1 MVTALN
7 VANNIL
13 KRGFTE
19 NIDISPMK
27 LQKLVY
33 LVYKKY
39 YQDTG
44 KLLFGDSFE
53 VWKYGPVFRSIYDEF
68 KDCRGNAI
76 RRYCRES
83 NGRIL
88 AVNEETPQLL
98 RLVLKQYGRNTNYMV
113 ASLCLPLPTKKGSA
127 WYKAYKRGDAYLS
140 VADIKEEE
148 VFVE

>member
-39 YQDTG
+39 YHDTG
-44 KLLFGDSFE
+44 MLLFGDAFE
-53 VWKYGPVFRSIYDEF
+53 VWKYGPVVRSIYDEF
-68 KDCRGNAI
+68 KDFGGNAI
-76 RRYCRES
+76 RRYRKES
-83 NGRIL
+83 NGKIL
-88 AVNEETPQLL
+88 AVDEKNAPAFKSCT
-98 RLVLKQYGRNTNYMV
+98 GR
-113 ASLCLPLPTKKGSA
+113 
-127 WYKAYKRGDAYLS
+127 
-140 VADIKEEE
+140 I
-148 VFVE
+148 

>member
-7 VANNIL
+7 VANSVL
-13 KRGFTE
+13 KRGFSE

-39 YQDTG
+39 YHDTG
-44 KLLFGDSFE
+44 KLLFGDAFE
-53 VWKYGPVFRSIYDEF
+53 VWKYGPVVRSIYDEF
-68 KDCRGNAI
+68 KDFGGNAI
-76 RRYCRES
+76 RRYRKES
-83 NGRIL
+83 NGKIL
-88 AVNEETPQLL
+88 AVDEKNAPAFKFCIDAIWGKYKL
-98 RLVLKQYGRNTNYMV
+98 YGGI
-113 ASLCLPLPTKKGSA
+113 PLSALTHKKGSA

-140 VADIKEEE
+140 VEDIKEEE